1 MIKTF
6 LEMFFVFIASA
17 AVNAQSFEGKG
28 KSDLSVGL
36 TSGFNSY
43 NILGVQGNYN
53 IGVHEFISV
62 GGQVNMLFD
71 DDFQMYI
78 GPRANFHLLNA
89 ITPSTTSPF
98 DVYIS
103 ATMGIQFGDK
113 TKFNAGGYLGA
124 KYDISNRFGVK
135 LEIGSNVM
143 AGVVFKL

>member
-1 MIKTF
+1 MKKT
-6 LEMFFVFIASA
+6 LLAMFFVFIASA
-17 AVNAQSFEGKG
+17 AVNAQSFQGKG

-43 NILGVQGNYN
+43 NILGIQGNYN
-53 IGVHEFISV
+53 VGVHEFISV

-89 ITPSTTSPF
+89 ITPTTTSPF

-103 ATMGIQFGDK
+103 ATMGVQFGDK

>member
-1 MIKTF
+1 M
-6 LEMFFVFIASA
+6 
-17 AVNAQSFEGKG
+17 
-28 KSDLSVGL
+28 
-36 TSGFNSY
+36 
-43 NILGVQGNYN
+43 QGNYN

>member
-1 MIKTF
+1 
-6 LEMFFVFIASA
+6 MFFVFIASA
-17 AVNAQSFEGKG
+17 AVNAQSFQGKG

-43 NILGVQGNYN
+43 NILGIQGNYN

-89 ITPSTTSPF
+89 ITPTTTSPF

-103 ATMGIQFGDK
+103 ATMGVQFGDK